1 MLQVNLVFQFT
12 TLAALLHYD
21 YIALR
26 GRLTYRVL
34 LNFYRY
40 IRRTNCIQVGSIN
53 LFGRCCIED
62 DDDNNI
68 DTIAI
73 HMTEPAPRAWSGGQ
87 LGKGVL
93 KYDNYR

>member
-62 DDDNNI
+62 DEDNNI
-68 DTIAI
+68 DTTAI
-73 HMTEPAPRAWSGGQ
+73 HMTEPALQAWSGGQ

>member
-21 YIALR
+21 YIVLR

-40 IRRTNCIQVGSIN
+40 IRRTNCIQVWSIN
-53 LFGRCCIED
+53 LFGRCCIKD
-62 DDDNNI
+62 DDDDI
-68 DTIAI
+68 DTNAI
-73 HMTEPAPRAWSGGQ
+73 HITEPATQAWSGGQ

-93 KYDNYR
+93 QYDNYR

>member
-34 LNFYRY
+34 LNFCRY
-40 IRRTNCIQVGSIN
+40 IRRTNCIQIGSIN
-53 LFGRCCIED
+53 LFGRRCIE

-68 DTIAI
+68 DTTAI
-73 HMTEPAPRAWSGGQ
+73 HMTEPALQAWSGGQ

>member
-21 YIALR
+21 YVVLR

-40 IRRTNCIQVGSIN
+40 IRKTNCIQVWSIN
-53 LFGRCCIED
+53 LFGTCCLK
-62 DDDNNI
+62 DDDNI
-68 DTIAI
+68 DTNAI
-73 HMTEPAPRAWSGGQ
+73 HITEPAWSGGQ

-93 KYDNYR
+93 QYDNYR